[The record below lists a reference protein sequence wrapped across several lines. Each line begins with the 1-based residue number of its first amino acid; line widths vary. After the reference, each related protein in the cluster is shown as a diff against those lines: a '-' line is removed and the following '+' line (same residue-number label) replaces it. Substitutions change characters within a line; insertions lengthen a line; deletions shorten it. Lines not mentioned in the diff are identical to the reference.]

1 MEYIMALKS
10 KGNELNSI
18 IWRTNAST
26 LSEAKTYF
34 VKLKALPEKE
44 FDKMFIVTKVKK

>member
-1 MEYIMALKS
+1 MALKS

-26 LSEAKTYF
+26 LSEAKNYF
-34 VKLKALPEKE
+34 VKLKDLTEE
-44 FDKMFIVTKVKK
+44 QFDELFVVVEVKK